1 MISQE
6 DLAKKIKLAT
16 QNAWRVETNTTV
28 NTVCEYIVKEAVT
41 ELLASLEA
49 EFALVY
55 KHQDSLQASV
65 DYITGELNA
74 STDGGVSQPQRSTET
89 ENKRGRGNAKAGPS
103 NGANGA

>member
-41 ELLASLEA
+41 ELLLSLEE
-49 EFALVY
+49 EFKELRTY
-55 KHQDSLQASV
+55 INNSLEEIQ
-65 DYITGELNA
+65 NA
-74 STDGGVSQPQRSTET
+74 STDGGISQPQRSTET

-103 NGANGA
+103 YGANGA